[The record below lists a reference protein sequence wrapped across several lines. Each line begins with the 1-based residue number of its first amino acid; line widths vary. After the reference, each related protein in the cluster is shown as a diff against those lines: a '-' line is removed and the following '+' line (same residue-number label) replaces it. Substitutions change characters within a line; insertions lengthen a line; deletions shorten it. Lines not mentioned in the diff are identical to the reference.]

1 MLLLKYND
9 AFKGIYMWFLSFLV
23 RFQVNI
29 PVPDVLIVKMNITTH
44 RSISKVAD
52 STIEITSLPYRA
64 NYRGFTRVQ
73 E

>member
-1 MLLLKYND
+1 VLSVKYSM
-9 AFKGIYMWFLSFLV
+9 FSGISVILNVLGTFSGKY
-23 RFQVNI
+23 

>member
-1 MLLLKYND
+1 
-9 AFKGIYMWFLSFLV
+9 MWFLLFLV

-29 PVPDVLIVKMNITTH
+29 PVPDVLIVKMKIGTTH

>member
-1 MLLLKYND
+1 
-9 AFKGIYMWFLSFLV
+9 MWFLPFLV

-29 PVPDVLIVKMNITTH
+29 PVPDVLIVKMNIGTTH

>member
-1 MLLLKYND
+1 MLSVKYSM
-9 AFKGIYMWFLSFLV
+9 FSGISVILNVLGTFSGKY
-23 RFQVNI
+23 
-29 PVPDVLIVKMNITTH
+29 PVPDVLIVKMNIGTTH